1 MAVESYPDT
10 PRGRLSTRNP
20 LDRLADEL
28 AEWADQVSTQIAD
41 SLLGGFAAPGAAQL
55 SEQQKLEYY
64 TRQLFLPDGRPNL
77 EGRVQ
82 EMERLGPEGFA
93 EVYAEVIRHHPE
105 WAPPAEQPFAV
116 GYRQP
121 TDVPGV
127 LEVTDQPEV
136 VRPTG
141 TPGVSEI
148 VSGPPPR
155 TVPTGVPGVSEVV
168 G

>member
-1 MAVESYPDT
+1 MDDYTSVDR
-10 PRGRLSTRNP
+10 PRGRTQRNP

-28 AEWADQVSTQIAD
+28 AEWADQVSTQVAD

-64 TRQLFLPDGRPNL
+64 TRQLFDPATGQPNL
-77 EGRVQ
+77 QGRVQ

-93 EVYAEVIRHHPE
+93 QVYAEVISHHPE
-105 WAPPAEQPFAV
+105 WAPPPEEPYAV

-127 LEVTDQPEV
+127 LEVTDEPEV
-136 VRPTG
+136 LRPTG
-141 TPGVSEI
+141 AAGVSEI

-155 TVPTGVPGVSEVV
+155 TVPTGVPGVSEVI